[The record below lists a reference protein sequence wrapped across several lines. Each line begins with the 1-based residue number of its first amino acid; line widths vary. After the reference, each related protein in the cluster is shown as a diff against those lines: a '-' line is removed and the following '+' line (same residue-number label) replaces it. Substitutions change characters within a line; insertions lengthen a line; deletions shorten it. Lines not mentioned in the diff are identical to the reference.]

1 MEWVTVEKE
10 NCYNWCNYDDL
21 IKKVKPFEFKA
32 FEKTTNLLFR
42 QKLWS
47 LEISK
52 ISWKIIW
59 EGHYHH
65 IGQTVSYIKYCIL
78 KNILI
83 SHYRVICFKPDSA
96 EFRRNTNKF

>member
-78 KNILI
+78 KNEELGLVLI
-83 SHYRVICFKPDSA
+83 IDKKYTKVFWK
-96 EFRRNTNKF
+96 TKGKF

>member
-78 KNILI
+78 KNEELGWVL
-83 SHYRVICFKPDSA
+83 VIDKKYTKVFWK
-96 EFRRNTNKF
+96 TKGKF

>member
-10 NCYNWCNYDDL
+10 NCYNWCNYNDL
-21 IKKVKPFEFKA
+21 IEKVKPLEFKA

-42 QKLWS
+42 QKLQS
-47 LEISK
+47 LELSK

-59 EGHYHH
+59 EGHYHY

-78 KNILI
+78 KNEELGLVLI
-83 SHYRVICFKPDSA
+83 IDKKYTKAFWK
-96 EFRRNTNKF
+96 TKGKF